1 MKIQSRACECSEIVR
16 CQENGHDLD
25 SDGFGSKVRSQ
36 QPLPRHPFVPLSGLR
51 LEQCPCSF
59 PVCPSLRNHSGEGQ
73 VGTDC
78 EELDHPPPSSLLST
92 AGKTEGYTSRHNL
105 SDRFCLRTAVS
116 TAERL
121 RVTVPTC
128 PVWMHLYFSHS
139 HLRFAFGGLLSSG
152 HWSTAPAPQTAG
164 NAWEFTSPGGP
175 LINGRQVSRYPSP
188 DPLGHS

>member
-73 VGTDC
+73 VGTNC
-78 EELDHPPPSSLLST
+78 EELDHPPPSSLLPT
-92 AGKTEGYTSRHNL
+92 AGKTEGYTARHNL

-116 TAERL
+116 TLQSACVLLFPRA
-121 RVTVPTC
+121 
-128 PVWMHLYFSHS
+128 
-139 HLRFAFGGLLSSG
+139 RFGC
-152 HWSTAPAPQTAG
+152 T
-164 NAWEFTSPGGP
+164 FTS
-175 LINGRQVSRYPSP
+175 
-188 DPLGHS
+188 HTHT